1 MKREAFLQ
9 AVSKESIE
17 DFLLYT
23 QDPKNKFPHFDLN
36 ELLQELPRKQKE
48 VLWERLTQLLTETLM
63 ENPVETWQRI
73 EDGESNNAMEV
84 EILPEMKQTVA
95 VIQGVTAVVTASI
108 PVVDETANYKALLEC
123 IFILNGIFPALRESE
138 KVLQG
143 ALQHVCEMWW
153 EKGLEGKEQLGK
165 TLFTILLRKSLNK
178 SAMGTDIVRLWNLH
192 QTLLCFDYDSEES
205 NEVKD
210 LLLQCFMSVKHI
222 KKEEGRR
229 FLSFLFSW
237 NVNFIKM
244 IHGTVKN
251 QLQFFPR
258 SLMEYI
264 SEVYFRAWKK
274 VSGEFLEILEHNC
287 IQDFMHHGIHL
298 PRSSSVHCKVRE
310 VLIYFHK
317 QSKVRQGV
325 EEMLYRL
332 YQPILWRALKARNS
346 EVRSNAAFLFVDAFP
361 VRDPSFNSEE
371 MDNEIQKQFEELFS
385 LLEDPHPVVRSTGIL
400 GVTQITSKYWEMIP
414 PTILADLL
422 KKLTGELA
430 CDITSADVRS
440 SVFKCLPIILDNK
453 LSHPLLEQLLPA
465 VKHSLHDSSEKVRV
479 AFVDMLLKVK
489 ATKAAKFWKICPM
502 EHLLTRLEV
511 DSRPVSRRIVNLLFS
526 SFFPINQ
533 PEDVWCE
540 RCVTLI
546 QMNSAAA
553 RKFYQYAY
561 EYTAPTNIAKLMLT
575 IRRCL
580 NACIQK
586 AKTESLH
593 ESDEDDENE
602 KENTSVLNN
611 VLSTADVAS
620 MASLLEITVILWK
633 SIHKALDHNED
644 AKEYAIRKFAS
655 VLPEYFKEFKD
666 DRCTTPLVILAS
678 FMPPA
683 AIPTFSCGVISRLR
697 NIDNR
702 ADQSK
707 YVTLIDCMCRW
718 GKVGHILELICDWLS
733 DTLVQRKSIKTSE
746 RRVRIHVTHE
756 SKPELALD
764 YTEYLLTHPVNRGC
778 LLSVPKQKLKKLL
791 KILGAAKDV
800 LGSIL
805 NATDAGSGNCKQA
818 TALRAFSLFCRLS
831 IHLQNKLSED
841 GKDHLSLLKETGAWI
856 ESQVLPFIQGSDQED
871 GILKYNN
878 VSELIFKA
886 YLTVCKDV
894 IMVGLGDTMFQVQL
908 LDMCLLVIQTGRGG
922 FCVPVLLH
930 SLKEIIEASVTQNT
944 GSDEMNNLFHA
955 VQTVF
960 QKVLECVAWI
970 LKQQHEEGI
979 QLIHSIQMPL
989 GEFIHA
995 VQCWQS
1001 SCPAVHQG
1009 VVSTLL
1015 AAIIAEINYM
1025 LQKDSTEKDLTLPKT
1040 SSDLPPLS
1048 SSLMNIILKSV
1059 NGVRS
1064 FLYELMEYICSE
1076 EIEGTLSL
1084 VATVCILN
1092 IIKGKHKASLL
1103 KDIAPAIQ
1111 RKLIA
1116 CKDSATEELSSME
1129 RIQTQQ
1135 PFCREGTPTPRTVAQ
1150 CPEDPSL
1157 PEAEPPSEPVAV

>member
-1 MKREAFLQ
+1 KNTF
-9 AVSKESIE
+9 
-17 DFLLYT
+17 
-23 QDPKNKFPHFDLN
+23 DPFDLN

-73 EDGESNNAMEV
+73 EDGEINDNMEV
-84 EILPEMKQTVA
+84 EIVPEMKQTVA

-108 PVVDETANYKALLEC
+108 PAVDETVNYKALLEC
-123 IFILNGIFPALRESE
+123 VFILNGILPALPESE
-138 KVLQG
+138 KILQG
-143 ALQHVCEMWW
+143 AIQRVCEMWW

-165 TLFTILLRKSLNK
+165 TVFIILLRRSLNK
-178 SAMGTDIVRLWNLH
+178 AATGADVVRLWNLH
-192 QTLLCFDYDSEES
+192 QMLLCFDYDSKES

-258 SLMEYI
+258 FLMEYV

-298 PRSSSVHCKVRE
+298 PRSSAVHSKVRE
-310 VLIYFHK
+310 MLSYFHK

-361 VRDPSFNSEE
+361 VRDPSFNTEE

-385 LLEDPHPVVRSTGIL
+385 ILEDPHPVVRSTGIL

-414 PTILADLL
+414 PAILADLL
-422 KKLTGELA
+422 KKLIGELS
-430 CDITSADVRS
+430 CDVTSADVRC

-465 VKHSLHDSSEKVRV
+465 VKHSLHDNSEKVRV

-511 DSRPVSRRIVNLLFS
+511 DSRPVSRRIVDLLFN
-526 SFFPINQ
+526 SFFPVNQ

-546 QMNSAAA
+546 QMNAAAA

-586 AKTESLH
+586 AMKESLH
-593 ESDEDDENE
+593 DSDDDDDESE

-611 VLSTADVAS
+611 VLSTHDVAS
-620 MASLLEITVILWK
+620 MASLLEITVILWR

-644 AKEYAIRKFAS
+644 AKDYAIRKFAS
-655 VLPEYFKEFKD
+655 VLPEYFKVFKD
-666 DRCTTPLVILAS
+666 ERCTTPLVILAS

-697 NIDNR
+697 NIDNG

-707 YVTLIDCMCRW
+707 YSTLIDCLCRW
-718 GKVGHILELICDWLS
+718 GQVGHIMELACDWLS
-733 DTLVQRKSIKTSE
+733 DTLIPRKSIKTSE

-756 SKPELALD
+756 SKPELAID
-764 YTEYLLTHPVNRGC
+764 YIEYLLTHPVNRGC
-778 LLSVPKQKLKKLL
+778 LLSVPKKKLKKLL
-791 KILGAAKDV
+791 KILSAAKEV

-805 NATDAGSGNCKQA
+805 KADDGDSGSCNQA
-818 TALRAFSLFCRLS
+818 TGLRAFSLFCRLS
-831 IHLQNKLSED
+831 IHLQNKFSEE
-841 GKDHLSLLKETGAWI
+841 GKDCLSILKETGAWI
-856 ESQVLPFIQGSDQED
+856 ESQVVPFILASDQED
-871 GILKYNN
+871 GISKHSN
-878 VSELIFKA
+878 VSELIMQA

-894 IMVGLGDTMFQVQL
+894 IMVGLGSLTFQAHL
-908 LDMCLLVIQTGRGG
+908 LDMALSVIQTGRGG
-922 FCVPVLLH
+922 FCAPVLLYA
-930 SLKEIIEASVTQNT
+930 LKEIIEASLTQNMET
-944 GSDEMNNLFHA
+944 DEVANLFHA

-960 QKVLECVAWI
+960 QKVLECVACR
-970 LKQQHEEGI
+970 LKKQQEEGI

-995 VQCWQS
+995 VQCWNS

-1009 VVSTLL
+1009 VFSTLL
-1015 AAIIAEINYM
+1015 AALVAEINYV
-1025 LQKDSTEKDLTLPKT
+1025 LQKASTEKDLTIPRTIL
-1040 SSDLPPLS
+1040 DLPPLS
-1048 SSLMNIILKSV
+1048 GSLMAIIMKSV
-1059 NGVRS
+1059 NVVRS
-1064 FLYELMEYICSE
+1064 FLNELMECILSE
-1076 EIEGTLSL
+1076 EIEGIFSL
-1084 VATVCILN
+1084 TATVCIVI
-1092 IIKGKHKASLL
+1092 IIKGKHKTSLL

-1111 RKLIA
+1111 RKLIS
-1116 CKDSATEELSSME
+1116 CKDAVTEESSSTE
-1129 RIQTQQ
+1129 R
-1135 PFCREGTPTPRTVAQ
+1135 
-1150 CPEDPSL
+1150 
-1157 PEAEPPSEPVAV
+1157 

>member
-9 AVSKESIE
+9 VVSKESIE
-17 DFLLYT
+17 DFLRYT
-23 QDPKNKFPHFDLN
+23 QNPKNTFDPFDLN

-48 VLWERLTQLLTETLM
+48 VLWERLTQLLTASLM

-73 EDGESNNAMEV
+73 EDDESNDDMEV
-84 EILPEMKQTVA
+84 EIVPEMKQTVA
-95 VIQGVTAVVTASI
+95 VIQGVTAVATASI
-108 PVVDETANYKALLEC
+108 PAVDETVNYKALLEC
-123 IFILNGIFPALRESE
+123 VFILNGILPALPESE
-138 KVLQG
+138 KILQG
-143 ALQHVCEMWW
+143 AIQHVCEMWW

-165 TLFTILLRKSLNK
+165 TLFIILLRKSLNK
-178 SAMGTDIVRLWNLH
+178 AATGADVVRIWNLH
-192 QTLLCFDYDSEES
+192 QILLCFDYDSEES

-274 VSGEFLEILEHNC
+274 VSGEFVEILEHNC

-298 PRSSSVHCKVRE
+298 PRSSSVHSKVRE
-310 VLIYFHK
+310 MLSYFHK

-361 VRDPSFNSEE
+361 VRDPSFNTED

-422 KKLTGELA
+422 KKLTGDLA
-430 CDITSADVRS
+430 CDITSADVRC

-465 VKHSLHDSSEKVRV
+465 VKHSLHDNSEKVRV
-479 AFVDMLLKVK
+479 AFVDMLLKIK

-511 DSRPVSRRIVNLLFS
+511 DSRPVSRRIVNLLFN

-586 AKTESLH
+586 AMKESLH
-593 ESDEDDENE
+593 DSDDDGDDESE
-602 KENTSVLNN
+602 KENTSVLDN
-611 VLSTADVAS
+611 VLSINDVAS
-620 MASLLEITVILWK
+620 MASLLEITVILWR
-633 SIHKALDHNED
+633 SIHKALDHNEE
-644 AKEYAIRKFAS
+644 AKDYAIRKFAS
-655 VLPEYFKEFKD
+655 VLPEYFKVFKD
-666 DRCTTPLVILAS
+666 ERCMTPLIILAS

-683 AIPTFSCGVISRLR
+683 AIPTFSCSVISRLR
-697 NIDNR
+697 NIDNG

-707 YVTLIDCMCRW
+707 YSTLIDCMCRW
-718 GKVGHILELICDWLS
+718 GQVGHIMELACDWLS
-733 DTLVQRKSIKTSE
+733 DTLTPRKSVKTSE
-746 RRVRIHVTHE
+746 RR
-756 SKPELALD
+756 
-764 YTEYLLTHPVNRGC
+764 
-778 LLSVPKQKLKKLL
+778 KLKKLL
-791 KILGAAKDV
+791 KILSAAKEV

-805 NATDAGSGNCKQA
+805 KATDAGAGSCNQA
-818 TALRAFSLFCRLS
+818 TGLRAFSLFCRLS
-831 IHLQNKLSED
+831 IHLQNKFSEE
-841 GKDHLSLLKETGAWI
+841 GKDYLSLLKETGAWI
-856 ESQVLPFIQGSDQED
+856 ESQVVPFILASDQED
-871 GILKYNN
+871 GISKNSN
-878 VSELIFKA
+878 VSELIIQA

-894 IMVGLGDTMFQVQL
+894 IMVGLGNLTFQAHL
-908 LDMCLLVIQTGRGG
+908 LDMALSVIQTERGD
-922 FCVPVLLH
+922 FCAPVLLYA
-930 SLKEIIEASVTQNT
+930 LKEIIEASLTQNT
-944 GSDEMNNLFHA
+944 ETDEVANLFHA

-960 QKVLECVAWI
+960 QKVLECVARR
-970 LKQQHEEGI
+970 LKKQQEEGI

-995 VQCWQS
+995 VQCWHS

-1009 VVSTLL
+1009 VLSTLL
-1015 AAIIAEINYM
+1015 AAIVAEINYV
-1025 LQKDSTEKDLTLPKT
+1025 LQKASSDKDLTIPKT
-1040 SSDLPPLS
+1040 ISDLPPLS
-1048 SSLMNIILKSV
+1048 SSLMAIIMKSV
-1059 NGVRS
+1059 NVVRS
-1064 FLYELMEYICSE
+1064 FLNELMECILSE
-1076 EIEGTLSL
+1076 EIEGIFSL
-1084 VATVCILN
+1084 TASVCIV
-1092 IIKGKHKASLL
+1092 ITIKGKHKTSLL

-1111 RKLIA
+1111 RNLTA
-1116 CKDSATEELSSME
+1116 CKDAATEESSSTE
-1129 RIQTQQ
+1129 RILY
-1135 PFCREGTPTPRTVAQ
+1135 ES
-1150 CPEDPSL
+1150 SL
-1157 PEAEPPSEPVAV
+1157 KILDEFLNP

>member
-1 MKREAFLQ
+1 M
-9 AVSKESIE
+9 
-17 DFLLYT
+17 
-23 QDPKNKFPHFDLN
+23 
-36 ELLQELPRKQKE
+36 
-48 VLWERLTQLLTETLM
+48 QLLTETLM
-63 ENPVETWQRI
+63 DNPVETWQRV
-73 EDGESNNAMEV
+73 EDDESNDNMEAERV
-84 EILPEMKQTVA
+84 PQMKQTLA
-95 VIQGVTAVVTASI
+95 VIQGVAAVVTASI
-108 PVVDETANYKALLEC
+108 PAVDETVNYKALLEC
-123 IFILNGIFPALRESE
+123 VFILNGILPASPESE
-138 KVLQG
+138 KILQR
-143 ALQHVCEMWW
+143 AIQHICEMWW

-165 TLFTILLRKSLNK
+165 TLFIILLRKSLAK
-178 SAMGTDIVRLWNLH
+178 AATGADIVRLWNLH

-237 NVNFIKM
+237 NINFIKM

-258 SLMEYI
+258 SLVEYI

-298 PRSSSVHCKVRE
+298 PRSSSVHSKVRE
-310 VLIYFHK
+310 MLSYFHK

-332 YQPILWRALKARNS
+332 YQPILWRSLKARNS

-361 VRDPSFNSEE
+361 VRDPSFNAEE

-422 KKLTGELA
+422 KKITEELA
-430 CDITSADVRS
+430 YDITSADVRC
-440 SVFKCLPIILDNK
+440 SVFKCLPFILDNR

-465 VKHSLHDSSEKVRV
+465 VKHSLHDNSEKVRV
-479 AFVDMLLKVK
+479 AFVDMLLKIK

-502 EHLLTRLEV
+502 EHLLARLEV
-511 DSRPVSRRIVNLLFS
+511 DSRPVSRRIVNLLFN

-586 AKTESLH
+586 AMKESLH
-593 ESDEDDENE
+593 DSDDDDDDDEEESE

-611 VLSTADVAS
+611 VLSINDVAS
-620 MASLLEITVILWK
+620 MASLLEIAVILWR
-633 SIHKALDHNED
+633 SIQKALDHNEE
-644 AKEYAIRKFAS
+644 AKDYAIRKFAS
-655 VLPEYFKEFKD
+655 VLPEYFKVFKD
-666 DRCTTPLVILAS
+666 ERCMTPLVILAS

-683 AIPTFSCGVISRLR
+683 AIPTFSCGVIARLR
-697 NIDNR
+697 NIDNG

-707 YVTLIDCMCRW
+707 YSTLIDCMCRW
-718 GKVGHILELICDWLS
+718 GQVGHIMELACDWLS
-733 DTLVQRKSIKTSE
+733 DKLTPRKSIKTTE
-746 RRVRIHVTHE
+746 RRVRLHVTQE
-756 SKPELALD
+756 SKPELAID
-764 YTEYLLTHPVNRGC
+764 YIEYLLTHPFNRGC
-778 LLSVPKQKLKKLL
+778 LLSVPKKKLMKLL
-791 KILGAAKDV
+791 KILGAAKEV
-800 LGSIL
+800 LGSVL
-805 NATDAGSGNCKQA
+805 KATDAGSGSCNQA
-818 TALRAFSLFCRLS
+818 TSLRAFSLFCRLS
-831 IHLQNKLSED
+831 IHLQNKFSEE
-841 GKDHLSLLKETGAWI
+841 GKEYLSLLKETGAWI
-856 ESQVLPFIQGSDQED
+856 ESQVVPFILASDQED
-871 GILKYNN
+871 GIPNHSN
-878 VSELIFKA
+878 VSELIIQA

-894 IMVGLGDTMFQVQL
+894 IMVGLGDIAFQAQL
-908 LDMCLLVIQTGRGG
+908 LDMALSVIQTERGG
-922 FCVPVLLH
+922 FCAPVLLY
-930 SLKEIIEASVTQNT
+930 SLKEITEASLTQNT
-944 GSDEMNNLFHA
+944 ETDEVANLLYA

-960 QKVLECVAWI
+960 QKVLECVARR
-970 LKQQHEEGI
+970 LKKQQEEGI
-979 QLIHSIQMPL
+979 QLIHSIEIPL
-989 GEFIHA
+989 GEFIHT
-995 VQCWQS
+995 VQRWHS

-1009 VVSTLL
+1009 VFSTLL
-1015 AAIIAEINYM
+1015 AAIVAEINYV
-1025 LQKDSTEKDLTLPKT
+1025 LQKASSEKDLTIPKT
-1040 SSDLPPLS
+1040 VSDLPPLS
-1048 SSLMNIILKSV
+1048 SSLMAIIMKSV
-1059 NGVRS
+1059 NVVRS
-1064 FLYELMEYICSE
+1064 FLNELMECILSE
-1076 EIEGTLSL
+1076 EIEGIFSL
-1084 VATVCILN
+1084 TASVCIVI
-1092 IIKGKHKASLL
+1092 IIKGKHKTSLL

-1111 RKLIA
+1111 RSLLT
-1116 CKDSATEELSSME
+1116 CKDAAAGESSSTE
-1129 RIQTQQ
+1129 RILY
-1135 PFCREGTPTPRTVAQ
+1135 ES
-1150 CPEDPSL
+1150 SL
-1157 PEAEPPSEPVAV
+1157 KILDDLLNL

>member
-1 MKREAFLQ
+1 KNTF
-9 AVSKESIE
+9 
-17 DFLLYT
+17 
-23 QDPKNKFPHFDLN
+23 DPFDLN

-48 VLWERLTQLLTETLM
+48 VLWEKLTQLLTESLM
-63 ENPVETWQRI
+63 ENPVETWQRT
-73 EDGESNNAMEV
+73 EDDKSPDDMEV
-84 EILPEMKQTVA
+84 DIVPEMKQTVA

-108 PVVDETANYKALLEC
+108 PAVDETVNYKALVEC
-123 IFILNGIFPALRESE
+123 VFILNGILPALPESE
-138 KVLQG
+138 KVLHGGIQR
-143 ALQHVCEMWW
+143 VCEMWW
-153 EKGLEGKEQLGK
+153 EKRLEGKEQLGK
-165 TLFTILLRKSLNK
+165 TLFIILLRKSLNK
-178 SAMGTDIVRLWNLH
+178 AATGADIVRMWNLH

-298 PRSSSVHCKVRE
+298 PRSSSVHSKVRE
-310 VLIYFHK
+310 MLSYFHK

-361 VRDPSFNSEE
+361 VRDPSFNTEE

-414 PTILADLL
+414 PTILADLF
-422 KKLTGELA
+422 KKLTVELA
-430 CDITSADVRS
+430 CDITSADVRC

-465 VKHSLHDSSEKVRV
+465 VKHSLHDNSEKVRV

-489 ATKAAKFWKICPM
+489 ATKAAKFWNICPM
-502 EHLLTRLEV
+502 EHLLARLEV
-511 DSRPVSRRIVNLLFS
+511 DSRPVSRRIVNLLFN

-546 QMNSAAA
+546 QMNAAAA

-586 AKTESLH
+586 SMKESLH
-593 ESDEDDENE
+593 DSGENDDESE

-611 VLSTADVAS
+611 VLSINDVAS
-620 MASLLEITVILWK
+620 MASLLEITVILWR
-633 SIHKALDHNED
+633 SIRKALDHNED
-644 AKEYAIRKFAS
+644 AKDYAIRKFAS
-655 VLPEYFKEFKD
+655 VLPEYFKVFKD
-666 DRCTTPLVILAS
+666 ERCITPLIILAS

-697 NIDNR
+697 NTDNG

-707 YVTLIDCMCRW
+707 YSSLIDCMCSW
-718 GKVGHILELICDWLS
+718 GQVGHILELACDWLS
-733 DTLVQRKSIKTSE
+733 DTLTPRKSVKTSE
-746 RRVRIHVTHE
+746 RRVRINVPQE
-756 SKPELALD
+756 SKPELAID
-764 YTEYLLTHPVNRGC
+764 YIEYLLTHPVNRGC
-778 LLSVPKQKLKKLL
+778 LLSVPEKKLKKLL
-791 KILGAAKDV
+791 KILSAAKEI
-800 LGSIL
+800 LGSL
-805 NATDAGSGNCKQA
+805 LKATGAGSSSCSQA
-818 TALRAFSLFCRLS
+818 TGLRAFSLLCRLS
-831 IHLQNKLSED
+831 IHLQNKFSEE
-841 GKDHLSLLKETGAWI
+841 GKDYSSLLKETGAWI
-856 ESQVLPFIQGSDQED
+856 ESQVVPCMLASDQED
-871 GILKYNN
+871 GISKPSNA
-878 VSELIFKA
+878 SELIIQA

-894 IMVGLGDTMFQVQL
+894 IMVGLGNLAFQAHL
-908 LDMCLLVIQTGRGG
+908 LDMGLSVIQTDRGG
-922 FCVPVLLH
+922 FCAPVLLYA
-930 SLKEIIEASVTQNT
+930 LKEIIEASLTQYSET
-944 GSDEMNNLFHA
+944 DEVANLFHA

-960 QKVLECVAWI
+960 QKVLECVART
-970 LKQQHEEGI
+970 LKKQQEEGI
-979 QLIHSIQMPL
+979 QLIHFIQMPL

-995 VQCWQS
+995 VQCWHS

-1009 VVSTLL
+1009 VLSTLL
-1015 AAIIAEINYM
+1015 AAIIAEINYV
-1025 LQKDSTEKDLTLPKT
+1025 LQKASSEKDLTIPKT
-1040 SSDLPPLS
+1040 ISDLPPLS
-1048 SSLMNIILKSV
+1048 SSLMAIIMKSV
-1059 NGVRS
+1059 NVVSS
-1064 FLYELMEYICSE
+1064 FLDELMRCILSE
-1076 EIEGTLSL
+1076 EIEGIFSVT
-1084 VATVCILN
+1084 ATVCIVI
-1092 IIKGKHKASLL
+1092 IIKVGKHKTSLL
-1103 KDIAPAIQ
+1103 KGIAPAIQ
-1111 RKLIA
+1111 RRLIS
-1116 CKDSATEELSSME
+1116 CKGAAAEESGSPA
-1129 RIQTQQ
+1129 R
-1135 PFCREGTPTPRTVAQ
+1135 
-1150 CPEDPSL
+1150 
-1157 PEAEPPSEPVAV
+1157 

>member
-9 AVSKESIE
+9 AVSKDSIE
-17 DFLLYT
+17 DFLRFT
-23 QDPKNKFPHFDLN
+23 RIPKNTFDPFDLN
-36 ELLQELPRKQKE
+36 ELLQELPKKQKE
-48 VLWERLTQLLTETLM
+48 ILWERLTHLLTQILM
-63 ENPVETWQRI
+63 ENTVETWQRA
-73 EDGESNNAMEV
+73 EDDESNDDMEV
-84 EILPEMKQTVA
+84 EIIPETKQTVA

-108 PVVDETANYKALLEC
+108 PVVDENVNYKALLEC
-123 IFILNGIFPALRESE
+123 VFILNGILPALPESE
-138 KVLQG
+138 KTLQG
-143 ALQHVCEMWW
+143 AIQRICEMWW
-153 EKGLEGKEQLGK
+153 EKGLEGKEELGK
-165 TLFTILLRKSLNK
+165 TIFIILLRKSLNK
-178 SAMGTDIVRLWNLH
+178 AATGADIIRLWNLH
-192 QTLLCFDYDSEES
+192 QTLLCFDYDLEDS

-251 QLQFFPR
+251 QLHFFPR
-258 SLMEYI
+258 SLMAYV

-274 VSGEFLEILEHNC
+274 VSGEILEILEHNC

-298 PRSSSVHCKVRE
+298 PRSSSVHSKVRE
-310 VLIYFHK
+310 MLSYFHK

-361 VRDPSFNSEE
+361 VRDPNFNAEE
-371 MDNEIQKQFEELFS
+371 MDNEIQKQFEELFN

-400 GVTQITSKYWEMIP
+400 GVSQITSKYWEMIP

-422 KKLTGELA
+422 KKLIGELA
-430 CDITSADVRS
+430 YDITSADVRC

-465 VKHSLHDSSEKVRV
+465 AKHSLHDNSEKVRV
-479 AFVDMLLKVK
+479 AFVDMLLKIK

-511 DSRPVSRRIVNLLFS
+511 DSRPVSRRIVNLLFN

-586 AKTESLH
+586 AMKESFH
-593 ESDEDDENE
+593 DDDDDDGDNENE
-602 KENTSVLNN
+602 KENLSMLNN
-611 VLSTADVAS
+611 VLSINDMAS
-620 MASLLEITVILWK
+620 MASLLEITVVLWR

-644 AKEYAIRKFAS
+644 AKDYAIRKFAS
-655 VLPEYFKEFKD
+655 VLPEYFKVFKD
-666 DRCTTPLVILAS
+666 DRCMIPLILLAS

-683 AIPTFSCGVISRLR
+683 AIPTFSCSVISKLR
-697 NIDNR
+697 NLDNG
-702 ADQSK
+702 ADESK
-707 YVTLIDCMCRW
+707 YSTLIDCMCRW
-718 GKVGHILELICDWLS
+718 GQVGHIMELACDWLS
-733 DTLVQRKSIKTSE
+733 DVLTPRKSIKTSE

-764 YTEYLLTHPVNRGC
+764 YIEYLLTHPANRGC
-778 LLSVPKQKLKKLL
+778 LLAVPKKKLNQL
-791 KILGAAKDV
+791 LRILSAAKEV

-805 NATDAGSGNCKQA
+805 KATDTSSGSCNQA
-818 TALRAFSLFCRLS
+818 TGLRAFSLYCRLS
-831 IHLQNKLSED
+831 IHLQNKFSEE
-841 GKDHLSLLKETGAWI
+841 GKDYLSLLKETGAWI
-856 ESQVLPFIQGSDQED
+856 ESQIVPFILASGQED
-871 GILKYNN
+871 GI
-878 VSELIFKA
+878 SEHRNISESIIQA

-894 IMVGLGDTMFQVQL
+894 IMVGLGNLKFQAHL
-908 LDMCLLVIQTGRGG
+908 LDMALSVIQTERGG
-922 FCVPVLLH
+922 FCIPVLLCA
-930 SLKEIIEASVTQNT
+930 LKEIIEASLAQNIDT
-944 GSDEMNNLFHA
+944 DEVADLLYA

-960 QKVLECVAWI
+960 QKVLECVARR
-970 LKQQHEEGI
+970 LKKQQEEGL

-989 GEFIHA
+989 GEFIHT
-995 VQCWQS
+995 VQCWHS
-1001 SCPAVHQG
+1001 TYAAVHKG
-1009 VVSTLL
+1009 VLSTLL
-1015 AAIIAEINYM
+1015 AAVVAEIDHA
-1025 LQKDSTEKDLTLPKT
+1025 LQKAASKGHVNMPKT
-1040 SSDLPPLS
+1040 ISDLPPLS
-1048 SSLMNIILKSV
+1048 SSLMVVIMKSV
-1059 NGVRS
+1059 DVVRS
-1064 FLYELMEYICSE
+1064 FLNELMECVISE
-1076 EIEGTLSL
+1076 EIEGIFSL
-1084 VATVCILN
+1084 TATVCIVL
-1092 IIKGKHKASLL
+1092 IIKGKHKTSLL
-1103 KDIAPAIQ
+1103 KDIAPAVQ
-1111 RKLIA
+1111 RKLIT
-1116 CKDSATEELSSME
+1116 CKEAAIEESSSTESFRTLYESSLKFLDELLN
-1129 RIQTQQ
+1129 
-1135 PFCREGTPTPRTVAQ
+1135 P
-1150 CPEDPSL
+1150 
-1157 PEAEPPSEPVAV
+1157 

>member
-9 AVSKESIE
+9 VVSKDSVE
-17 DFLLYT
+17 DFLRYT
-23 QDPKNKFPHFDLN
+23 QNPKNTFDPFDLN

-63 ENPVETWQRI
+63 ENPVETWQKI
-73 EDGESNNAMEV
+73 EDEKSNDDMEV
-84 EILPEMKQTVA
+84 EIVPEMKQTVA
-95 VIQGVTAVVTASI
+95 VIQGVAAVVTASI
-108 PVVDETANYKALLEC
+108 PAVDEPVNYKALLEC
-123 IFILNGIFPALRESE
+123 VFILNGILPALPESE
-138 KVLQG
+138 KILQG
-143 ALQHVCEMWW
+143 AIQCVCEMWW

-165 TLFTILLRKSLNK
+165 SLFIILLRKSLNK
-178 SAMGTDIVRLWNLH
+178 AATGADVVRLWNLH

-205 NEVKD
+205 NEIKD

-298 PRSSSVHCKVRE
+298 PRSSSVHSKVRE
-310 VLIYFHK
+310 MLSYFHK

-361 VRDPSFNSEE
+361 VRDPSFNTEE
-371 MDNEIQKQFEELFS
+371 MDSEIQKQFEELFS

-430 CDITSADVRS
+430 CDITSADVRC

-465 VKHSLHDSSEKVRV
+465 VKHSLHDNSEKVRV
-479 AFVDMLLKVK
+479 AFVDMLLKIK

-511 DSRPVSRRIVNLLFS
+511 DSRPVSRRIVNLLFN

-586 AKTESLH
+586 AMKETLHDSVDGDDADGDDADES
-593 ESDEDDENE
+593 E

-611 VLSTADVAS
+611 VLSINDVAS
-620 MASLLEITVILWK
+620 MASLLEITVILWR

-644 AKEYAIRKFAS
+644 AKDYAIRKFAS
-655 VLPEYFKEFKD
+655 VLPEYFKVFKD
-666 DRCTTPLVILAS
+666 ERCMTPLVILAS

-697 NIDNR
+697 NIDNG

-707 YVTLIDCMCRW
+707 YSTLIDCMCRW
-718 GKVGHILELICDWLS
+718 GQVGHIMELACDWLS
-733 DTLVQRKSIKTSE
+733 DTLTPRKSIKTSE

-756 SKPELALD
+756 SKPELAID
-764 YTEYLLTHPVNRGC
+764 YIEYLLTHPVNRGC
-778 LLSVPKQKLKKLL
+778 LLSVPKKKLQKLL
-791 KILGAAKDV
+791 KILGAAKEV

-805 NATDAGSGNCKQA
+805 KANDGGSGSCNQA
-818 TALRAFSLFCRLS
+818 TGLRAFSLFCRLS
-831 IHLQNKLSED
+831 IHLQNKFSEE
-841 GKDHLSLLKETGAWI
+841 GKDYLSLLEETGAWI
-856 ESQVLPFIQGSDQED
+856 ESQVIPFILASDQED
-871 GILKYNN
+871 GISKYSN
-878 VSELIFKA
+878 VSELIIQA

-894 IMVGLGDTMFQVQL
+894 IMVGLGNLTFQAHL
-908 LDMCLLVIQTGRGG
+908 LDMALLVIQTERAG
-922 FCVPVLLH
+922 FCAPVLLYA
-930 SLKEIIEASVTQNT
+930 LKEIIEASLTQNT
-944 GSDEMNNLFHA
+944 ETDEVANLFHA

-960 QKVLECVAWI
+960 QKVLECVARR
-970 LKQQHEEGI
+970 LKTQQEEGI
-979 QLIHSIQMPL
+979 QLIHSIQIPL
-989 GEFIHA
+989 GEFVHA
-995 VQCWQS
+995 VQCWHS

-1009 VVSTLL
+1009 VLSTLL
-1015 AAIIAEINYM
+1015 AAIVAEINHV
-1025 LQKDSTEKDLTLPKT
+1025 LQKASSEKDLTIPKT
-1040 SSDLPPLS
+1040 IEDLPPLS
-1048 SSLMNIILKSV
+1048 SSLMAIIMKSV
-1059 NGVRS
+1059 NVVRS
-1064 FLYELMEYICSE
+1064 FLNELMECIISE
-1076 EIEGTLSL
+1076 EIEGIFSL
-1084 VATVCILN
+1084 TATVCIV
-1092 IIKGKHKASLL
+1092 IIINGKHKTSLL

-1111 RKLIA
+1111 RKLITY
-1116 CKDSATEELSSME
+1116 KDAATEEYSSTG
-1129 RIQTQQ
+1129 RIV
-1135 PFCREGTPTPRTVAQ
+1135 CES
-1150 CPEDPSL
+1150 SL
-1157 PEAEPPSEPVAV
+1157 KILDEFMNP

>member
-1 MKREAFLQ
+1 KNTF
-9 AVSKESIE
+9 
-17 DFLLYT
+17 
-23 QDPKNKFPHFDLN
+23 DPFDLN

-73 EDGESNNAMEV
+73 EDGESNDDMEV
-84 EILPEMKQTVA
+84 EIVPEMKQTVA

-108 PVVDETANYKALLEC
+108 PAVDETVNYKALLEC
-123 IFILNGIFPALRESE
+123 VFILNGILPALPESE
-138 KVLQG
+138 KILQG
-143 ALQHVCEMWW
+143 AIQHVCEMWW

-165 TLFTILLRKSLNK
+165 TLFVILLRKSLNK
-178 SAMGTDIVRLWNLH
+178 AATGADVVRLWYLH

-258 SLMEYI
+258 SLTEYI

-298 PRSSSVHCKVRE
+298 PRSSSVHSKVRE
-310 VLIYFHK
+310 MLSYFHK

-325 EEMLYRL
+325 EEMLYKL

-361 VRDPSFNSEE
+361 VRDPSFNVEE

-385 LLEDPHPVVRSTGIL
+385 LLDDPHPVVRSTGVL

-430 CDITSADVRS
+430 CDITSADVRC

-465 VKHSLHDSSEKVRV
+465 VKHSLHDNSEKVRV
-479 AFVDMLLKVK
+479 AFADMLLKIK
-489 ATKAAKFWKICPM
+489 ATKTAKFWKICPM

-511 DSRPVSRRIVNLLFS
+511 DSRPVSRRIVNLLFN

-586 AKTESLH
+586 AMKESLH
-593 ESDEDDENE
+593 DSDDDDEESE
-602 KENTSVLNN
+602 KENTSVLDN
-611 VLSTADVAS
+611 VLSINDVAS
-620 MASLLEITVILWK
+620 MASLLEITVILWR
-633 SIHKALDHNED
+633 SIHKALDHNEG
-644 AKEYAIRKFAS
+644 AKDYTIRKFAS
-655 VLPEYFKEFKD
+655 VLPEYFKAFKD
-666 DRCTTPLVILAS
+666 ERCMTPLVILAS

-697 NIDNR
+697 NIDNG

-707 YVTLIDCMCRW
+707 YSTLIDCMCRW
-718 GKVGHILELICDWLS
+718 GQVGHIVELACDWLS
-733 DTLVQRKSIKTSE
+733 DTLTPRKSIKTTE
-746 RRVRIHVTHE
+746 RRVRIHVTHK
-756 SKPELALD
+756 SKPELAID

-778 LLSVPKQKLKKLL
+778 LLSVPNKKLKKLL
-791 KILGAAKDV
+791 KILSAAKV
-800 LGSIL
+800 LIVLFNCLECIFGN
-805 NATDAGSGNCKQA
+805 NAGIKSGPSLSQNVHIICNNYSCFFN
-818 TALRAFSLFCRLS
+818 TVVYERGLGCLFPLTFLYHFSHDNIPFFPIS
-831 IHLQNKLSED
+831 PF
-841 GKDHLSLLKETGAWI
+841 LLCLT
-856 ESQVLPFIQGSDQED
+856 
-871 GILKYNN
+871 
-878 VSELIFKA
+878 

-894 IMVGLGDTMFQVQL
+894 IMVGLGNLTFQAHL
-908 LDMCLLVIQTGRGG
+908 LDIALSVIQTERGG
-922 FCVPVLLH
+922 FCAPVLLYV
-930 SLKEIIEASVTQNT
+930 LKEIIEASLTQNT
-944 GSDEMNNLFHA
+944 QTDEVANLFHA
-955 VQTVF
+955 VQSVF
-960 QKVLECVAWI
+960 QKVLECVARR
-970 LKQQHEEGI
+970 LKKQQEEGI

-995 VQCWQS
+995 VQCWHS

-1009 VVSTLL
+1009 VLSTLL
-1015 AAIIAEINYM
+1015 AAVVADINYV
-1025 LQKDSTEKDLTLPKT
+1025 LQMASSEKDLTIPKT
-1040 SSDLPPLS
+1040 ISDLPPLS
-1048 SSLMNIILKSV
+1048 SSLMAIIMKSV
-1059 NGVRS
+1059 NVVRS
-1064 FLYELMEYICSE
+1064 FLNELMECILSE
-1076 EIEGTLSL
+1076 EIEGIFSL
-1084 VATVCILN
+1084 TATACIVI
-1092 IIKGKHKASLL
+1092 IIKGKHKTSLL
-1103 KDIAPAIQ
+1103 KDIVPAIQ
-1111 RKLIA
+1111 RKLIT
-1116 CKDSATEELSSME
+1116 CKDAATEESSSIE
-1129 RIQTQQ
+1129 R
-1135 PFCREGTPTPRTVAQ
+1135 
-1150 CPEDPSL
+1150 
-1157 PEAEPPSEPVAV
+1157 

>member
-9 AVSKESIE
+9 VVSRESIE
-17 DFLLYT
+17 DFLRYT
-23 QDPKNKFPHFDLN
+23 QNPKNIFDPFDLN

-48 VLWERLTQLLTETLM
+48 VLWEKLTQLLTETLM
-63 ENPVETWQRI
+63 ENPVETWK
-73 EDGESNNAMEV
+73 EV
-84 EILPEMKQTVA
+84 EDDENNDNMEIERAQQMKQTVA
-95 VIQGVTAVVTASI
+95 VIQGVAAVVTASI
-108 PVVDETANYKALLEC
+108 PAVDETVNYKALLEC
-123 IFILNGIFPALRESE
+123 VFILNGILSVSPEPE
-138 KVLQG
+138 KILQG
-143 ALQHVCEMWW
+143 VIQRVCEMWW

-165 TLFTILLRKSLNK
+165 TLFIILLRKSLTK
-178 SAMGTDIVRLWNLH
+178 AATGADVVRLWNLH

-298 PRSSSVHCKVRE
+298 PRSSPVHSKVRE
-310 VLIYFHK
+310 MLSYFHK

-325 EEMLYRL
+325 EEVLYRL
-332 YQPILWRALKARNS
+332 YRPILWRALKARNS

-361 VRDPSFNSEE
+361 IRDPSFNTEE
-371 MDNEIQKQFEELFS
+371 MENEIQKQFEELFN

-400 GVTQITSKYWEMIP
+400 GVTQITSRYWEMIP

-422 KKLTGELA
+422 KKLTEELA
-430 CDITSADVRS
+430 CDITSADVRC
-440 SVFKCLPIILDNK
+440 SVFKCIPLILDNK

-465 VKHSLHDSSEKVRV
+465 AKHSLHDNSEKVRV

-502 EHLLTRLEV
+502 EHLLARLEA
-511 DSRPVSRRIVNLLFS
+511 DSRPVSRRIVNLLFN
-526 SFFPINQ
+526 SFFPINH

-586 AKTESLH
+586 AMKESLH
-593 ESDEDDENE
+593 DSDDDDGESE

-611 VLSTADVAS
+611 MLSINDVAT
-620 MASLLEITVILWK
+620 MDE
-633 SIHKALDHNED
+633 
-644 AKEYAIRKFAS
+644 
-655 VLPEYFKEFKD
+655 
-666 DRCTTPLVILAS
+666 RCVTPLVILAS

-683 AIPTFSCGVISRLR
+683 AVPTFSYGVISRLR
-697 NIDNR
+697 NIDNG
-702 ADQSK
+702 ADQSR
-707 YVTLIDCMCRW
+707 YSTLIDCMCRW
-718 GKVGHILELICDWLS
+718 GQVGHIMELACDWLS
-733 DTLVQRKSIKTSE
+733 EVLTPKKNIKTTE
-746 RRVRIHVTHE
+746 RRVRIHVTQE
-756 SKPELALD
+756 SKPELAID
-764 YTEYLLTHPVNRGC
+764 YIEYLLTHPFNRHC
-778 LLSVPKQKLKKLL
+778 LLSVPKKKLKKLL
-791 KILGAAKDV
+791 KILSAAKEV
-800 LGSIL
+800 LDSIL
-805 NATDAGSGNCKQA
+805 KAADADCGSCSQA
-818 TALRAFSLFCRLS
+818 TSLRAFSLFCRLS
-831 IHLQNKLSED
+831 VHLQNKFSEEGED
-841 GKDHLSLLKETGAWI
+841 YLSLLKETGAWI
-856 ESQVLPFIQGSDQED
+856 ESQVVPFILASNQED
-871 GILKYNN
+871 GIPNHSN
-878 VSELIFKA
+878 VSELIIQA

-894 IMVGLGDTMFQVQL
+894 IMVGLGDLAFQARL
-908 LDMCLLVIQTGRGG
+908 LDMALSVVQTERGG
-922 FCVPVLLH
+922 FCAPMLLYI
-930 SLKEIIEASVTQNT
+930 LKEIIEASLIGNAET
-944 GSDEMNNLFHA
+944 DEVANLFHA

-960 QKVLECVAWI
+960 QKVLECMARR
-970 LKQQHEEGI
+970 LKRQQEEGI
-979 QLIHSIQMPL
+979 QLVHLIQMPL

-995 VQCWQS
+995 VQCWHS

-1009 VVSTLL
+1009 VLSTLL
-1015 AAIIAEINYM
+1015 AAIVAEINYV
-1025 LQKDSTEKDLTLPKT
+1025 LQKAPSEKDLTIPKT
-1040 SSDLPPLS
+1040 ISELPPLS
-1048 SSLMNIILKSV
+1048 SSIMAIIMKSV
-1059 NGVRS
+1059 NVVRS
-1064 FLYELMEYICSE
+1064 FLNELMECILSE
-1076 EIEGTLSL
+1076 EIEGIFSL
-1084 VATVCILN
+1084 TASVCIVI
-1092 IIKGKHKASLL
+1092 IIKGKHKTSLL

-1111 RKLIA
+1111 RTLLT
-1116 CKDSATEELSSME
+1116 CKDAAAGEAGSTE
-1129 RIQTQQ
+1129 RILYESCLKILDD
-1135 PFCREGTPTPRTVAQ
+1135 F
-1150 CPEDPSL
+1150 L
-1157 PEAEPPSEPVAV
+1157 NL

>member
-1 MKREAFLQ
+1 KNTF
-9 AVSKESIE
+9 
-17 DFLLYT
+17 
-23 QDPKNKFPHFDLN
+23 DPFDLN

-63 ENPVETWQRI
+63 ENPVETWQRT
-73 EDGESNNAMEV
+73 EDNEINDGVEV
-84 EILPEMKQTVA
+84 EMVPEMKQTVA

-123 IFILNGIFPALRESE
+123 VFILNGILPALPESE
-138 KVLQG
+138 KNLRG
-143 ALQHVCEMWW
+143 AIQRVCEMWW

-165 TLFTILLRKSLNK
+165 TLFIILLRKSLNK
-178 SAMGTDIVRLWNLH
+178 AATGADAVRLWNLH
-192 QTLLCFDYDSEES
+192 QILLCFDYDSDES

-298 PRSSSVHCKVRE
+298 PRSSPVHSKVRDM
-310 VLIYFHK
+310 LSYFHK

-361 VRDPSFNSEE
+361 VRDPSFNTEE

-430 CDITSADVRS
+430 CDITSADVRC

-453 LSHPLLEQLLPA
+453 LSHPLLEQLLPT
-465 VKHSLHDSSEKVRV
+465 VKHSLHDNSEKVRV
-479 AFVDMLLKVK
+479 AFVDMLLKIK

-502 EHLLTRLEV
+502 EHLLSRLEV
-511 DSRPVSRRIVNLLFS
+511 DSRPVSRRIVNLLFN

-586 AKTESLH
+586 AMKESLH
-593 ESDEDDENE
+593 NSDDDGDDDDDESE

-611 VLSTADVAS
+611 VLSINDVAS
-620 MASLLEITVILWK
+620 MASLLEIIVILWR

-644 AKEYAIRKFAS
+644 AKDYAIRKFAS
-655 VLPEYFKEFKD
+655 VLPEYFKVFKD
-666 DRCTTPLVILAS
+666 ERCMTPLVILAS

-697 NIDNR
+697 NIDNG

-707 YVTLIDCMCRW
+707 YSTLIDCMCRW
-718 GKVGHILELICDWLS
+718 GQVGDIMELACDWLS
-733 DTLVQRKSIKTSE
+733 DTLTSRKSIKTSK
-746 RRVRIHVTHE
+746 RRVRICVTHE

-764 YTEYLLTHPVNRGC
+764 YIEYLLTHPVNRGC
-778 LLSVPKQKLKKLL
+778 LLSVPKKKLKKLL
-791 KILGAAKDV
+791 KILSAAKEV

-805 NATDAGSGNCKQA
+805 KATDAGSGSWNQA
-818 TALRAFSLFCRLS
+818 TGLRAFSLFCRLS
-831 IHLQNKLSED
+831 IHLQNKFSEE
-841 GKDHLSLLKETGAWI
+841 GKDCLSHLKETGAWI
-856 ESQVLPFIQGSDQED
+856 ESQIVPFILASDQED
-871 GILKYNN
+871 GTSKHSN
-878 VSELIFKA
+878 VSELIIQA

-894 IMVGLGDTMFQVQL
+894 IMVGLGSLTFQAQL
-908 LDMCLLVIQTGRGG
+908 LDMVLSVIQTERGA
-922 FCVPVLLH
+922 FCAPVLLYV
-930 SLKEIIEASVTQNT
+930 LKEITEASLTQNT
-944 GSDEMNNLFHA
+944 ETDEVANLFHA

-960 QKVLECVAWI
+960 QKVLECVARR
-970 LKQQHEEGI
+970 LKKQQEEGI

-995 VQCWQS
+995 VQCWHS

-1009 VVSTLL
+1009 VLSTLL
-1015 AAIIAEINYM
+1015 AAILAELNYV
-1025 LQKDSTEKDLTLPKT
+1025 LQKASSEKDLTIPKT
-1040 SSDLPPLS
+1040 VSDFPPLS
-1048 SSLMNIILKSV
+1048 SSLMAIIMKSV
-1059 NGVRS
+1059 NVVRS
-1064 FLYELMEYICSE
+1064 FLNELMECILSE
-1076 EIEGTLSL
+1076 ETEGIFSL
-1084 VATVCILN
+1084 TAAVCIV
-1092 IIKGKHKASLL
+1092 ITIKGKHKASLL

-1111 RKLIA
+1111 RKLIT
-1116 CKDSATEELSSME
+1116 CKDAATEESSSTE
-1129 RIQTQQ
+1129 R
-1135 PFCREGTPTPRTVAQ
+1135 
-1150 CPEDPSL
+1150 
-1157 PEAEPPSEPVAV
+1157 

>member
-1 MKREAFLQ
+1 KNTF
-9 AVSKESIE
+9 
-17 DFLLYT
+17 
-23 QDPKNKFPHFDLN
+23 DPFDLN

-48 VLWERLTQLLTETLM
+48 VLWERLTQLLTEILM

-73 EDGESNNAMEV
+73 EDDESNDDMEV
-84 EILPEMKQTVA
+84 QIVPEMKQTVA

-108 PVVDETANYKALLEC
+108 PAVDETVNYKALLEC
-123 IFILNGIFPALRESE
+123 VLILNGILPALPESE
-138 KVLQG
+138 KILQG
-143 ALQHVCEMWW
+143 AIQRVCEMWW

-165 TLFTILLRKSLNK
+165 TLFIILLRKSLNK
-178 SAMGTDIVRLWNLH
+178 AATGADVVHLWNLH

-274 VSGEFLEILEHNC
+274 VSGEFLAIFEDNC

-298 PRSSSVHCKVRE
+298 PRSSSVHSKVRE
-310 VLIYFHK
+310 MLSYFHK

-361 VRDPSFNSEE
+361 VRDPSFNTEE

-430 CDITSADVRS
+430 CDIASADVRC
-440 SVFKCLPIILDNK
+440 SVFKCLPIILENK

-479 AFVDMLLKVK
+479 AFVDMLLKIK
-489 ATKAAKFWKICPM
+489 ATKAAKFWQICPM

-511 DSRPVSRRIVNLLFS
+511 DSRPVSRRIVNLLFN
-526 SFFPINQ
+526 SFFPINH

-586 AKTESLH
+586 AMKESLH
-593 ESDEDDENE
+593 DGDDDDESE

-611 VLSTADVAS
+611 VLSINDVAS
-620 MASLLEITVILWK
+620 MASLLEITVILWR

-644 AKEYAIRKFAS
+644 AKDYAIRKFAS
-655 VLPEYFKEFKD
+655 VLPEYFKVFKD
-666 DRCTTPLVILAS
+666 ERCMTPLVILAS

-683 AIPTFSCGVISRLR
+683 AIPTFSCGVISKLR
-697 NIDNR
+697 NIDSG

-707 YVTLIDCMCRW
+707 YSTLIDCMCRW
-718 GKVGHILELICDWLS
+718 GQVGHIMELASDWLS
-733 DTLVQRKSIKTSE
+733 DTLTPRKIIKTSE

-764 YTEYLLTHPVNRGC
+764 YIEYLLTHPVNRDC
-778 LLSVPKQKLKKLL
+778 LLSVPKKKLKKLL
-791 KILGAAKDV
+791 KILSSAKEV

-805 NATDAGSGNCKQA
+805 KATDAGSGSCNHA
-818 TALRAFSLFCRLS
+818 TGLRAFSLFCRLS
-831 IHLQNKLSED
+831 IHLQNKFSED
-841 GKDHLSLLKETGAWI
+841 GKDYLSVLKDTGAWI
-856 ESQVLPFIQGSDQED
+856 ESQVVPFILANDQED
-871 GILKYNN
+871 GISKHSN
-878 VSELIFKA
+878 VSGLIIQA

-894 IMVGLGDTMFQVQL
+894 IMVGLGNLTFQAQL
-908 LDMCLLVIQTGRGG
+908 LDMALSIIQTERGG
-922 FCVPVLLH
+922 FCAPVLLYA
-930 SLKEIIEASVTQNT
+930 LKEIIEASLTQNT
-944 GSDEMNNLFHA
+944 ETDEVANLFHA
-955 VQTVF
+955 VQIVF
-960 QKVLECVAWI
+960 QKILECVACR
-970 LKQQHEEGI
+970 LKKQLEEGI

-995 VQCWQS
+995 VQCWHS
-1001 SCPAVHQG
+1001 SCAAVHQG
-1009 VVSTLL
+1009 VLSTLL
-1015 AAIIAEINYM
+1015 AAIVAEMNNV
-1025 LQKDSTEKDLTLPKT
+1025 LQKASSEEDLTIPKT
-1040 SSDLPPLS
+1040 ISELPPLS
-1048 SSLMNIILKSV
+1048 SSLMAIIVKSV
-1059 NGVRS
+1059 NVVRS
-1064 FLYELMEYICSE
+1064 FLNELMECILSE
-1076 EIEGTLSL
+1076 EIEGIFSL
-1084 VATVCILN
+1084 TSTVCIVV
-1092 IIKGKHKASLL
+1092 IIKGKHKTPLL

-1111 RKLIA
+1111 RKLMT
-1116 CKDSATEELSSME
+1116 CKDAAAENPS
-1129 RIQTQQ
+1129 
-1135 PFCREGTPTPRTVAQ
+1135 GTGR
-1150 CPEDPSL
+1150 
-1157 PEAEPPSEPVAV
+1157 

>member
-9 AVSKESIE
+9 VVSKESIE
-17 DFLLYT
+17 DFLHYT
-23 QDPKNKFPHFDLN
+23 QRPKNTFDPFDLN

-48 VLWERLTQLLTETLM
+48 VLWERLTQLLTESLM
-63 ENPVETWQRI
+63 ENPVETWQRT
-73 EDGESNNAMEV
+73 EDGESNDDMEV
-84 EILPEMKQTVA
+84 EMVPEMKQALA
-95 VIQGVTAVVTASI
+95 VIEGVTAVVTASI
-108 PVVDETANYKALLEC
+108 PAVDETVNYKALLEC
-123 IFILNGIFPALRESE
+123 VFILKGILPALPESE
-138 KVLQG
+138 KILHG
-143 ALQHVCEMWW
+143 AIQRVCEMWW
-153 EKGLEGKEQLGK
+153 GKGLEGKEQLGK
-165 TLFTILLRKSLNK
+165 TLFIILLRKSLNK
-178 SAMGTDIVRLWNLH
+178 AATGADIVRIWNQH
-192 QTLLCFDYDSEES
+192 QTLLCFEYDSEES

-210 LLLQCFMSVKHI
+210 LLLQCFMNVKHI

-258 SLMEYI
+258 SLMEYL

-274 VSGEFLEILEHNC
+274 VSGEFLEIIEHNC

-298 PRSSSVHCKVRE
+298 PRSSSVHSKVRE
-310 VLIYFHK
+310 MLSYFHK

-361 VRDPSFNSEE
+361 VRDPGFNTEE
-371 MDNEIQKQFEELFS
+371 MNNEIQKQFEELFS

-414 PTILADLL
+414 PAILADLL

-430 CDITSADVRS
+430 CDVTSADVRC

-453 LSHPLLEQLLPA
+453 LSHPLLEQLLA
-465 VKHSLHDSSEKVRV
+465 VVKHSLHDNSEKVRV
-479 AFVDMLLKVK
+479 AFVDMLLKIK
-489 ATKAAKFWKICPM
+489 AAKAAKFWKICPM

-511 DSRPVSRRIVNLLFS
+511 DSRPVSRRIVNLLFN

-586 AKTESLH
+586 ATKEGLRDSG
-593 ESDEDDENE
+593 DDDDGSE

-611 VLSTADVAS
+611 VLSINDVAS
-620 MASLLEITVILWK
+620 MASLLEITVILWR

-644 AKEYAIRKFAS
+644 AKDYAIRKFAS
-655 VLPEYFKEFKD
+655 VLPEYFKVFKD
-666 DRCTTPLVILAS
+666 ERCITPLVILAS

-683 AIPTFSCGVISRLR
+683 AIPTFSCGVISKLR
-697 NIDNR
+697 NINSG

-707 YVTLIDCMCRW
+707 YSTLIDCMCRW
-718 GKVGHILELICDWLS
+718 GQVGHIMELACDWLS
-733 DTLVQRKSIKTSE
+733 DTLTPRKSVKTSQ
-746 RRVRIHVTHE
+746 RRVRIHVTQE
-756 SKPELALD
+756 SKPELAID
-764 YTEYLLTHPVNRGC
+764 YIDYLLTHPVNRGC
-778 LLSVPKQKLKKLL
+778 LLSLPKKKLKRLL
-791 KILGAAKDV
+791 KILSAAKEV

-805 NATDAGSGNCKQA
+805 KATDAGSGSCNQA
-818 TALRAFSLFCRLS
+818 TGLRAFSLFCRLC
-831 IHLQNKLSED
+831 IHLQNKFSEE
-841 GKDHLSLLKETGAWI
+841 GKDYLSLLNETGAWI
-856 ESQVLPFIQGSDQED
+856 ESQVVPFILASDQED
-871 GILKYNN
+871 GISKPSN
-878 VSELIFKA
+878 VSELIIQA
-886 YLTVCKDV
+886 YLAVCKDV
-894 IMVGLGDTMFQVQL
+894 IMVGLGNLKFQAHL
-908 LDMCLLVIQTGRGG
+908 LEMALSVTQTERGG
-922 FCVPVLLH
+922 FCAPVLLYA
-930 SLKEIIEASVTQNT
+930 LKEIIEASAQNT
-944 GSDEMNNLFHA
+944 GTDEVANLFQA
-955 VQTVF
+955 LQSVF
-960 QKVLECVAWI
+960 QKVLECVARR
-970 LKQQHEEGI
+970 LKKHQGERI

-995 VQCWQS
+995 VQCWRS

-1009 VVSTLL
+1009 VLSTLL
-1015 AAIIAEINYM
+1015 AAIVAEINYV
-1025 LQKDSTEKDLTLPKT
+1025 LQKASSEKDLTIPMT
-1040 SSDLPPLS
+1040 ISDLPPLS
-1048 SSLMNIILKSV
+1048 SSLVAIIMKSV
-1059 NGVRS
+1059 NVVRS
-1064 FLYELMEYICSE
+1064 FLNELMECIRSE
-1076 EIEGTLSL
+1076 EIEGSFSL
-1084 VATVCILN
+1084 TAAVCILI
-1092 IIKGKHKASLL
+1092 IIKGKHKTSLL
-1103 KDIAPAIQ
+1103 KDIALTIQ
-1111 RKLIA
+1111 RKLITH
-1116 CKDSATEELSSME
+1116 KDAATEESSSTE
-1129 RIQTQQ
+1129 RILY
-1135 PFCREGTPTPRTVAQ
+1135 ES
-1150 CPEDPSL
+1150 SL
-1157 PEAEPPSEPVAV
+1157 KILDEFLNP